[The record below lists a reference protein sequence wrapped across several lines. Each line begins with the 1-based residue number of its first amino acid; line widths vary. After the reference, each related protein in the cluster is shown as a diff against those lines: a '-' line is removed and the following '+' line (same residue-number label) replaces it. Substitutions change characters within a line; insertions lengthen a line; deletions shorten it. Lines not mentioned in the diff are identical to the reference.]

1 MSSEQRLRGPDSW
14 LTAAWTLILRLA
26 ICTAIFYALYR
37 IGFILVVIVV
47 SVMLALALAPAVD
60 WLEHSSLLRPLGR
73 HARRSVA
80 AAVVFLLLA
89 GALVALGI
97 LIVQPLA
104 REIQEF
110 AANWNLHQ
118 AEWTRRVD
126 WLQARY
132 ANLPDSVRDWIA
144 ENGVKD
150 IGARTG
156 EQVQHLAHRTVES
169 GMLLVEMIL
178 IPVLAFSFLTES
190 APLKRELA
198 VCLPRHRVRDGL
210 YLMRQCGIIL
220 QSYAVGQLIL
230 ALIAGVVV
238 YGLMVTMGIRYAL
251 ALAVIAAVT
260 RVIPVIGPIVGG
272 IPIVLFA
279 SLQGWDRG
287 IAVLI
292 AFSLMHLIES
302 KVVMPRIIGYRIH
315 LHPAI
320 VIIVLL
326 VGAEFFGMWGM
337 FLAAPV
343 AAVVKVFFQYLVVR
357 PRLRAA
363 HREALGQAPV
373 LEKETDVE
381 LPAVAGVRSHSGAH

>member
-1 MSSEQRLRGPDSW
+1 LF
-14 LTAAWTLILRLA
+14 LRLA
-26 ICTAIFYALYR
+26 TVAVILYVLYR
-37 IGFILVVIVV
+37 IGFILVVVV
-47 SVMLALALAPAVD
+47 ISVMLALALAPLVG
-60 WLEHSSLLRPLGR
+60 WLERSSLLGFLKG
-73 HARRSVA
+73 HSRRGVA
-80 AAVVFLLLA
+80 ATVVFLLLA
-89 GALVALGI
+89 VSLIGLAVV
-97 LIVQPLA
+97 IVQPLA
-104 REIQEF
+104 GEIREF
-110 AANWNLHQ
+110 AANWALHQ
-118 AEWTRRVD
+118 AEWSRRVD
-126 WLQARY
+126 WMQQRY
-132 ANLPDSVRDWIA
+132 ANLPDSVRLWIT

-169 GMLLVEMIL
+169 GMVLVEMIL

-190 APLKRELA
+190 APLKRELIL
-198 VCLPRHRVRDGL
+198 CLPRERVRDGL

-238 YGLMVTMGIRYAL
+238 WLMMTGMGIRYAL

-287 IAVLI
+287 LAVLI
-292 AFSLMHLIES
+292 GFTIMHLIES

-326 VGAEFFGMWGM
+326 IGAEFFGMWGM

-357 PRLRAA
+357 PRLHRHHLAA
-363 HREALGQAPV
+363 LAAGSLP
-373 LEKETDVE
+373 EKEADVE
-381 LPAVAGVRSHSGAH
+381 RPAGAGVRSHSGAH